1 MVSLAC
7 TFPQIHWPHPRMPTN
22 QFLDNLLR
30 LRMAVGRYG
39 EMDQAGWWNTKGLL
53 GSTGKTLFSRGF
65 PRTHTLIQARTV
77 FTVANERCTSLLS
90 VPGAA
95 TLWRLPAELEDQ
107 FESRW
112 SYWLSNSSEW
122 EAFLGQVN
130 ETLPANGLLTGLMS
144 LNLITEGHKQAA
156 EKTANQRKDNYV
168 SIGVFE
174 HIDEEV
180 IVNLAASF
188 AAGTSKNLVVP
199 FATPHS

>member
-1 MVSLAC
+1 MASTEL
-7 TFPQIHWPHPRMPTN
+7 
-22 QFLDNLLR
+22 LDQLLK

-53 GSTGKTLFSRGF
+53 GSAGDTLLSRGF
-65 PRTHTLIQARTV
+65 PRTHALIQARTV
-77 FTVANERCTSLLS
+77 FTVADARCTSLLS
-90 VPGAA
+90 VPNGV

-107 FESRW
+107 FQARW

-122 EAFLGQVN
+122 EAFLRQVS
-130 ETLPANGLLTGLMS
+130 ETLLDKGLLSGLMS

-156 EKTANQRKDNYV
+156 EKAAMQRKDNYV

-180 IVNLAASF
+180 IANLAASF
-188 AAGTSKNLVVP
+188 AAGTPKDLVVP
-199 FATPHS
+199 FVTPHS